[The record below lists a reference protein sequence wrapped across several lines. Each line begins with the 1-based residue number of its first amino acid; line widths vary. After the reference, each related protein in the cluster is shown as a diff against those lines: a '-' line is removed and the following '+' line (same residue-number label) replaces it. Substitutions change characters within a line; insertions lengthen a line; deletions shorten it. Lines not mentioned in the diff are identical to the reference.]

1 MEKNMEK
8 LISQLKA
15 QNKLI
20 NIVRCQPKISKT
32 ALSEYLKVSWPTV
45 STNIEALKK
54 SGIFDPDEGLAING
68 EFAYMVGL
76 SVGSAQI
83 KLSIIDMNF
92 LPISADFF
100 SKLIQ
105 DLNLF
110 EEARSYMLE
119 KNKPIS
125 NYIFF
130 PTPDNLFELQQKLDS
145 IIADIIKIVENQD
158 SYHMNIISL
167 GIAFTG
173 AIDNVGKKIVR
184 SHNLEYLSDRPLNTI
199 IYPNRL
205 DFFEHKGINLYID
218 NNSNASVVAEKY
230 NMYNP
235 DSTNYKYRN
244 KKNMMILYLGAGTG
258 AGLIFNNA
266 LYHGATNLA
275 GEVGH
280 IELPPYPNQNFK
292 AIEPCCSC
300 GSCECLDYRIRNDV
314 FEMTKKEFSEL
325 SSKEIK
331 DYLINHPEKFEI
343 FTYYIGKIINLLVN
357 LLNPDLI
364 IFTGKFK
371 EVADYMWPLLY
382 KQIATNKLSYIANAC
397 EFKTSNLGATSPAI
411 GIAICAYF
419 DKIGEAIDWQF

>member
-1 MEKNMEK
+1 MIKEIDERIAEIDKEIEEIMASDLVDEAKVYVLKRERHDLIHMCKNLNSHDK
-8 LISQLKA
+8 VYLARHK
-15 QNKLI
+15 K
-20 NIVRCQPKISKT
+20 RPKIT
-32 ALSEYLKVSWPTV
+32 EYVD
-45 STNIEALKK
+45 A
-54 SGIFDPDEGLAING
+54 IFD
-68 EFAYMVGL
+68 
-76 SVGSAQI
+76 
-83 KLSIIDMNF
+83 
-92 LPISADFF
+92 
-100 SKLIQ
+100 
-105 DLNLF
+105 
-110 EEARSYMLE
+110 
-119 KNKPIS
+119 
-125 NYIFF
+125 
-130 PTPDNLFELQQKLDS
+130 
-145 IIADIIKIVENQD
+145 
-158 SYHMNIISL
+158 
-167 GIAFTG
+167 
-173 AIDNVGKKIVR
+173 
-184 SHNLEYLSDRPLNTI
+184 
-199 IYPNRL
+199 
-205 DFFEHKGINLYID
+205 DFFEQKGINLYID

>member
-1 MEKNMEK
+1 MNDV
-8 LISQLKA
+8 ISQLKNN
-15 QNKLI
+15 NKLI
-20 NIVRCQPKISKT
+20 NIIRCYPQISKA
-32 ALSEYLKVSWPTV
+32 ALAEYLKVSWPTV
-45 STNIEALKK
+45 STNIEVLRK
-54 SGIFDPDEGLAING
+54 SNILSASSPLLINPDFAHMIGI
-68 EFAYMVGL
+68 
-76 SVGSAQI
+76 SVGSAQT
-83 KLSIIDMNF
+83 KLTIIDMNF
-92 LPISADFF
+92 SPISSEKFGRVL
-100 SKLIQ
+100 S
-105 DLNLF
+105 DLDIF
-110 EEARSYMLE
+110 CDAREYMDE
-119 KNKPIS
+119 NRKEIT

-130 PTPDNLFELQQKLDS
+130 QTPDNLFELQTKLDD
-145 IIADIIKIVENQD
+145 IIADIIKLVEKQD
-158 SYHMNIISL
+158 QFHMNIISI

-173 AIDNVGKKIVR
+173 AIDNVTKKIVK
-184 SHNLEYLSDRPLNTI
+184 SHNLEFLSDKPLNTI

-205 DFFEHKGINLYID
+205 DFFDQKGINIYID

>member
-1 MEKNMEK
+1 
-8 LISQLKA
+8 
-15 QNKLI
+15 
-20 NIVRCQPKISKT
+20 
-32 ALSEYLKVSWPTV
+32 
-45 STNIEALKK
+45 
-54 SGIFDPDEGLAING
+54 
-68 EFAYMVGL
+68 
-76 SVGSAQI
+76 
-83 KLSIIDMNF
+83 
-92 LPISADFF
+92 
-100 SKLIQ
+100 
-105 DLNLF
+105 
-110 EEARSYMLE
+110 
-119 KNKPIS
+119 
-125 NYIFF
+125 
-130 PTPDNLFELQQKLDS
+130 
-145 IIADIIKIVENQD
+145 
-158 SYHMNIISL
+158 
-167 GIAFTG
+167 
-173 AIDNVGKKIVR
+173 
-184 SHNLEYLSDRPLNTI
+184 
-199 IYPNRL
+199 
-205 DFFEHKGINLYID
+205 
-218 NNSNASVVAEKY
+218 
-230 NMYNP
+230 
-235 DSTNYKYRN
+235 
-244 KKNMMILYLGAGTG
+244 MMILYLGAGTG

-331 DYLINHPEKFEI
+331 EYLINHPEKFEI

-364 IFTGKFK
+364 LITGKFK